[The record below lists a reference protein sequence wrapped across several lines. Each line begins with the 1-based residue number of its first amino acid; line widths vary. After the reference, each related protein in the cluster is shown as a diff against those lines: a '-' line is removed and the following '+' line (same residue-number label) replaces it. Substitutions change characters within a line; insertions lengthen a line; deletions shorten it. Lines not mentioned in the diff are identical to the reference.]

1 MTTTGDQQLVKRI
14 NRSVLLRLLRS
25 QPGLSRAQLA
35 VRSGLTKST
44 DSLLVRELID
54 EGWLA
59 EQSMSASTK
68 TASAPG
74 QGRPSTPLHINLEA
88 RGLIG
93 VEIAIDCLR
102 VVWVSLMG
110 TVLWSAEEAL
120 LSTQPGD
127 VCRQTA
133 ELVMR
138 AWQDTAHADLR
149 LSGVGIGLPG
159 AFDDTT
165 GVVRFAPNLKWRDVD
180 FLTQITRALLAAGLP
195 PVNIHIQNEAD
206 TAALSEYEFASGES
220 ESSLIFVNCDV
231 GVGAGIVLN
240 DRLFTGAQGM
250 AGEIGH
256 TILQIDGP
264 LCSCGRRGCAEV
276 FIGARSLQGQARL
289 ADAKA
294 EQAGR
299 YLGVLM
305 QNLWTSFN
313 PHVLVAGGPSCI
325 RHPAMVDAARQ
336 ALAAYSQ
343 AAGMAAPRMRSAHYG
358 LLAPSVGAAALV
370 LHQYLRP
377 MHRTVVAANRLPHSA
392 VPMTK
397 ARQTVAA

>member
-44 DSLLVRELID
+44 VSLLVRELID

-133 ELVMR
+133 ELVKR

-165 GVVRFAPNLKWRDVD
+165 GMVRFAPNLKWRDVD
-180 FLTQITRALLAAGLP
+180 FLTQITLALLAAGLP

-276 FIGARSLQGQARL
+276 FIGAKSLQGQARL

-294 EQAGR
+294 EQAGN

-325 RHPAMVDAARQ
+325 RHPAMVEAARQ
-336 ALAAYSQ
+336 TLEAYSQ
-343 AAGMAAPRMRSAHYG
+343 AAGMAAPRMRPARYG

-377 MHRTVVAANRLPHSA
+377 MHRTVVAGNRTPRSGTSMSTAH
-392 VPMTK
+392 
-397 ARQTVAA
+397 QTEVA